1 MRIAVWGSAI
11 PSNHQNSQKTTYS
24 GGARGALTE
33 EVLSNII
40 DDNEQV
46 RAALVSPDGLTR
58 LSGDE
63 ERHVSFTI
71 VMAVTDRRILF
82 VAGDDASGEVGAD
95 AGSLAYDDLAAVGV
109 DGSDPAVLALSMAN
123 GVRWEFPLPDADPA
137 VVDSVVRHLRWVG
150 ELRARLVACRN
161 DIELATG
168 EIREHAAAMNW
179 IEAEET
185 YDEIRATLDQLVTAV
200 LFTEPIDDRV
210 LAPELTEMNR
220 TLERAYARLF
230 IERAKSQLEL
240 GRQLVENGDYEQAQ
254 PVLRTAYG
262 QYVRAEGRADEVK
275 RGDAFQFGEHRELRE
290 ELNRLEWEIETVA
303 AEPIRQAH
311 EAKITAT
318 NADDPA
324 TALEHW
330 ETAYQRYG
338 DVLTLELGTEDH
350 YFTGNREK
358 VRQELHNAA
367 DQLIDRHRRLARE
380 KWNEGRDARADGET
394 KSALR
399 ACAVARDHIERAGEL
414 ASEFQP
420 EFARELEQRRQEMAD
435 ELYEL
440 RESGVVDD
448 PPVVDDGHDA
458 PDTGDTV
465 GESAAAGESAPDEAS
480 TEQHYGAAATLAEMD
495 THHDIE
501 LNTAIEGQTADGGR
515 SHEPFNEPEGNKDAG
530 TDDETDFIGPRR
542 ADDDEH
548 DDENPERREQT
559 VTLEDADGE

>member
-1 MRIAVWGSAI
+1 
-11 PSNHQNSQKTTYS
+11 
-24 GGARGALTE
+24 
-33 EVLSNII
+33 
-40 DDNEQV
+40 
-46 RAALVSPDGLTR
+46 
-58 LSGDE
+58 
-63 ERHVSFTI
+63 
-71 VMAVTDRRILF
+71 MAVTDRRILF
-82 VAGDDASGEVGAD
+82 VSGDDVSGEVGAD
-95 AGSLAYDDLAAVGV
+95 AGSLAYDDLAAVGI

-137 VVDSVVRHLRWVG
+137 VVNSVVRHLRWVG

-161 DIELATG
+161 DIELAAG

-185 YDEIRATLDQLVTAV
+185 YDDVRATLDRLVTAV
-200 LFTEPIDDRV
+200 LFTEPIDNDV
-210 LAPELTEMNR
+210 LAPELTEMGR
-220 TLERAYARLF
+220 TLEQAYARLF
-230 IERAKSQLEL
+230 IERAESQLQL

-254 PVLRTAYG
+254 PVIRTAYG
-262 QYVRAEGRADEVK
+262 QCVRAKGRADEVK

-290 ELNRLEWEIETVA
+290 ELKRLEWEIETVA

-311 EAKITAT
+311 EAKITAR

-338 DVLTLELGTEDH
+338 DVLMLELGTEDR

-380 KWNEGRDARADGET
+380 KWDEGRDARADGET
-394 KSALR
+394 KAALR

-420 EFARELEQRRQEMAD
+420 EFAHELEQRRQEMVD
-435 ELYEL
+435 ELQEL
-440 RESGVVDD
+440 RETSRIDD
-448 PPVVDDGHDA
+448 PPALDGDQGASGAEETIDDGATD
-458 PDTGDTV
+458 
-465 GESAAAGESAPDEAS
+465 GELQSAQPA

-495 THHDIE
+495 THHEIE

-515 SHEPFNEPEGNKDAG
+515 THEPFSESEGNEATG
-530 TDDETDFIGPRR
+530 ADDDSGFIGPRR
-542 ADDDEH
+542 PDHTEVDDADQ
-548 DDENPERREQT
+548 ERREQT
-559 VTLEDADGE
+559 VTPGDADGE